1 MGLVTNGAGDREA
14 GGEYNHRSSEPGR
27 MSRQGLVLPD
37 RRKSGEMNSSRLVV
51 LIDAGRQTP
60 MGTDLPALWGQEE
73 EEWCPWG

>member
-1 MGLVTNGAGDREA
+1 MVQGTEKQKAKITTGVLSQ
-14 GGEYNHRSSEPGR
+14 GER

-60 MGTDLPALWGQEE
+60 TGTDLPALWGQEE

>member
-1 MGLVTNGAGDREA
+1 
-14 GGEYNHRSSEPGR
+14 